1 MAYSLAA
8 EYFTSVG
15 AVFTSRRSA
24 SERREW
30 NPSRPCSSGIVNDAA
45 SASSTRASSCVTFH
59 AGAAAAALSLSP
71 SPRTSA
77 NSLASSREIW
87 FSSVRALTI
96 CPSEVLVASGSR

>member
-15 AVFTSRRSA
+15 AVFTRRS
-24 SERREW
+24 STSQSLLPQVLSTE
-30 NPSRPCSSGIVNDAA
+30 PTSSHR
-45 SASSTRASSCVTFH
+45 TRASSWVTFQ
-59 AGAAAAALSLSP
+59 AGEAAAAFSLSP
-71 SPRTSA
+71 RLRTSA